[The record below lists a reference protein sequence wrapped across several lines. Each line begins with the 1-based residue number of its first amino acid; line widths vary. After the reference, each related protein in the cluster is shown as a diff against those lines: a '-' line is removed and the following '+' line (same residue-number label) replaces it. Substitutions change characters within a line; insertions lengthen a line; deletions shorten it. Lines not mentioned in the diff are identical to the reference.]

1 MAPKLTAERC
11 KKYRQYIKKY
21 NEKRIPYEK
30 ETIAEKWK
38 LIQLLTKKSY
48 KFSDRKKR
56 KYWQR
61 DKESIATAAA
71 TNLVTEQNDDLA
83 FSQAYIRSR
92 NIQGAAK
99 TPPSWL
105 KVKKDGSK
113 AFVNNYIC
121 HPRSKGS
128 PLWWESWS

>member
-56 KYWQR
+56 KYW
-61 DKESIATAAA
+61 
-71 TNLVTEQNDDLA
+71 
-83 FSQAYIRSR
+83 
-92 NIQGAAK
+92 
-99 TPPSWL
+99 
-105 KVKKDGSK
+105 
-113 AFVNNYIC
+113 
-121 HPRSKGS
+121 
-128 PLWWESWS
+128 